1 MYELLNCLG
10 NFEGQMFITTHS
22 SYVANKLSLSNLLVL
37 GNEEGKIRNQKITD
51 LADYNFFA
59 RVPNYPTLRIA
70 LCKKAILVEGPTDE
84 MVLLYHFMKEYQCH
98 PFAMDIELIS
108 IGGVVFKHFA
118 QLGATLNKQIAIIT
132 DNDSLSF
139 DDLIKKRGVDQ
150 GNNIKLFSENDSSLH
165 TLEPAFVHA
174 NAGNIQKLSLLIRGK
189 VQVGE
194 TEKQLSDYMEKHK
207 TEWAQKLL
215 EADAYDY
222 DVPQYVKDAV
232 NWLTNG

>member
-1 MYELLNCLG
+1 M
-10 NFEGQMFITTHS
+10 
-22 SYVANKLSLSNLLVL
+22 
-37 GNEEGKIRNQKITD
+37 
-51 LADYNFFA
+51 
-59 RVPNYPTLRIA
+59 
-70 LCKKAILVEGPTDE
+70 
-84 MVLLYHFMKEYQCH
+84 
-98 PFAMDIELIS
+98 
-108 IGGVVFKHFA
+108 
-118 QLGATLNKQIAIIT
+118 
-132 DNDSLSF
+132 
-139 DDLIKKRGVDQ
+139 IKKRGVDQ

-194 TEKQLSDYMEKHK
+194 TEKQLSDYMKKHK